1 MKDPPRPPRSGN
13 RARGSDLL
21 NDDEIFPLG
30 RSTQN
35 QSCVRTAVTGSNT
48 TGGGKSMD
56 GGQRDTS
63 AVPPQLIVMS
73 EQDDASD
80 KGLNL
85 SREDDAEAA
94 AATQGDNPAA
104 GQEEG
109 ATGGRDQPSLSSGGA
124 STSFSTGDSKQQP
137 DAVGDSLAGRP
148 DDDHQ
153 NDVRHRT
160 TDCDKGSSLLSERGR
175 ALRESTTRQRALSQP
190 NISDAFKKKQKD
202 AGSRKDLE
210 THSEEAKKTPTSAP

>member
-1 MKDPPRPPRSGN
+1 
-13 RARGSDLL
+13 
-21 NDDEIFPLG
+21 
-30 RSTQN
+30 
-35 QSCVRTAVTGSNT
+35 
-48 TGGGKSMD
+48 
-56 GGQRDTS
+56 
-63 AVPPQLIVMS
+63 MS

-80 KGLNL
+80 KGLNF

-94 AATQGDNPAA
+94 AAAPGDNPAA
-104 GQEEG
+104 GQEGG

-124 STSFSTGDSKQQP
+124 STSFSTGDSEQQP

-148 DDDHQ
+148 EDDHQ
-153 NDVRHRT
+153 NDVRQRT